1 MSSKRR
7 FRKVLKKHSS
17 GSVLDLTAMTDIIFI
32 LLIFFVL
39 TSNVA
44 QNVFD
49 LEIPKA
55 DENYVEERS
64 ANQITEIKITLFTSG
79 EFAIGEQKIQDYKLL
94 KEEIKKLHNKNKE
107 AQFLLITES
116 SLPVQKLM
124 ELLTFFKTEKITK
137 VDILLQKQ

>member
-17 GSVLDLTAMTDIIFI
+17 VSVLDLTAMTDIIFI

-55 DENYVEERS
+55 DENYVEEKS
-64 ANQITEIKITLFTSG
+64 ATQLTEIKITLFTSG

-94 KEEIKKLHNKNKE
+94 KEEIKKLHNQNKE

-124 ELLTFFKTEKITK
+124 ELLTFFKTEQITK